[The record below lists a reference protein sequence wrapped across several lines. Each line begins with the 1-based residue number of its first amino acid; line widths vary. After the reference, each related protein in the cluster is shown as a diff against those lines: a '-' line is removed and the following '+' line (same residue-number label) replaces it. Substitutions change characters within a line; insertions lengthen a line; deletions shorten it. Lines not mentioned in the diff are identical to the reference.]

1 MSIGNSVFYVLINFY
16 NDVMRR
22 YFYVY
27 FVDIELFKKL
37 KFWEVNLFKVIW
49 LIIDRKGKYNFVY
62 FDVYII
68 LLKLGRFLNCLV

>member
-1 MSIGNSVFYVLINFY
+1 MIRKIFLVFRNLNIINFFDFICYYFFMSIGNSVFYVLINFY

-37 KFWEVNLFKVIW
+37 KF
-49 LIIDRKGKYNFVY
+49 
-62 FDVYII
+62 
-68 LLKLGRFLNCLV
+68 